1 MADWSRA
8 VEMSLDWECNS
19 GVSSVTVMLLVTEP
33 GLITAETVERLP
45 TVTLMAVSWYVSKP
59 SAVKDAL

>member
-1 MADWSRA
+1 
-8 VEMSLDWECNS
+8 
-19 GVSSVTVMLLVTEP
+19 MLLVTEP